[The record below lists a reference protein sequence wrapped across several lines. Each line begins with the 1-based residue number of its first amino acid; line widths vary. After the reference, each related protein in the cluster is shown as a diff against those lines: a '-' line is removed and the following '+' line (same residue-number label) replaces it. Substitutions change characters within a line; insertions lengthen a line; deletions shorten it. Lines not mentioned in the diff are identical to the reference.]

1 MQQSFRLSACHEEPE
16 RRAFA
21 HSALDTEAEAVL
33 LENGLG
39 DGQAEAGAFDIF
51 VFMFL
56 EAVEPFGQ
64 ALQIFSRN
72 RYAGIGNADFN
83 RFAFGH
89 IIKLVFGNGWR

>member
-39 DGQAEAGAFDIF
+39 DGQAEAGALPARVGAGAVIPVKDIGQVICRDAGTV
-51 VFMFL
+51 VFHL
-56 EAVEPFGQ
+56 DPDRKSV
-64 ALQIFSRN
+64 
-72 RYAGIGNADFN
+72 
-83 RFAFGH
+83 
-89 IIKLVFGNGWR
+89 V